1 MGDRWNRVAIPQKF
15 VLNCVVY
22 AMFWGFAE
30 LLNLRNV
37 WWINPHTPTPTPN
50 PFGERANALTPYS
63 TYLPLPSPPSP
74 THTALSFPLRHFY
87 LIFHLCFFPC
97 FISTWCLPLVS

>member
-22 AMFWGFAE
+22 AMFGGFAE

-37 WWINPHTPTPTPN
+37 
-50 PFGERANALTPYS
+50 
-63 TYLPLPSPPSP
+63 
-74 THTALSFPLRHFY
+74 
-87 LIFHLCFFPC
+87 
-97 FISTWCLPLVS
+97 LVD